1 MRVVHLTSSFPRH
14 AGDANGPYIAE
25 LVAAQRAAGIEAM
38 VVAPHAPGLPVED
51 ELFGVPVRRFR
62 YAPPRAE
69 VLAYRGGLLS
79 TARRPAGAL
88 AVGPFLAAFS
98 RAARRAVRTWEADL
112 VHAHWWL
119 PAGWAAV
126 RGARSTGTP
135 TVVTCHGSDV
145 GLARRTG
152 FSGPARSVLIRATL
166 VAAVSDALA
175 AELRDVVPGVD
186 PTVLRMPFRGW
197 DEPRVAPPEDAP
209 LRLVAVGRLMP
220 EKGFDLLVAAT
231 AALVAE
237 GRAVRVTIV
246 GDGPLRGV
254 LAAQV
259 GHSGLEE
266 VVTFAGPV
274 SRDGLRRA
282 IDAAHAVVVPS
293 RREGLGLVA
302 LDAIDRGRPVIASAV
317 GGLPETLLAGGEVP
331 AGNVHP
337 SPEGLDTPAGILV
350 RPGDV
355 AALTHALGRLPRAG
369 RVVDPSRL
377 RDRHDPD
384 RIASE
389 HLDAYRRAAR
399 LG

>member
-1 MRVVHLTSSFPRH
+1 
-14 AGDANGPYIAE
+14 
-25 LVAAQRAAGIEAM
+25 
-38 VVAPHAPGLPVED
+38 
-51 ELFGVPVRRFR
+51 
-62 YAPPRAE
+62 
-69 VLAYRGGLLS
+69 
-79 TARRPAGAL
+79 
-88 AVGPFLAAFS
+88 
-98 RAARRAVRTWEADL
+98 
-112 VHAHWWL
+112 
-119 PAGWAAV
+119 
-126 RGARSTGTP
+126 
-135 TVVTCHGSDV
+135 
-145 GLARRTG
+145 
-152 FSGPARSVLIRATL
+152 
-166 VAAVSDALA
+166 
-175 AELRDVVPGVD
+175 
-186 PTVLRMPFRGW
+186 
-197 DEPRVAPPEDAP
+197 
-209 LRLVAVGRLMP
+209 
-220 EKGFDLLVAAT
+220 VAAT

-266 VVTFAGPV
+266 VVTFAGSV

-282 IDAAHAVVVPS
+282 IDDSHAVVVPS

-317 GGLPETLLAGGEVP
+317 GGLPETLLAGGERPPDVRP
-331 AGNVHP
+331 P
-337 SPEGLDTPAGILV
+337 PEGLDTPAGILV

-369 RVVDPSRL
+369 RAAEPARL